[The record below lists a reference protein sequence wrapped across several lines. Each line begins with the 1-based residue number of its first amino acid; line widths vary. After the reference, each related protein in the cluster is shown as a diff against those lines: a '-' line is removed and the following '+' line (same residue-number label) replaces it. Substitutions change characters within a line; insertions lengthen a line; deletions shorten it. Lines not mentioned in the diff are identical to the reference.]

1 MKNKGSNLGDE
12 PILLI
17 PHAGITAIAGLV
29 GGVVAFSFF
38 GPGGIMLVGLWAVNN
53 ITYLGKTKDKPKEL
67 PARDESDQLPPSP
80 TILADPQVAREH
92 NLPTL
97 VTPVAQYASNVAVLE
112 RTDTV
117 PMVID
122 PASAL
127 DMILQSPY
135 KSRIFFG
142 AQRSGKSMLVAIAS
156 KQLAERG
163 SKIYHLN
170 FVSYSR
176 DGLDEDAIYTQ
187 HCVKSVR
194 GDTSKMGA
202 AQVKIMVEDAL
213 VLVNEW
219 WNSHDGVLLVDEWA
233 DLVSKFNPHIDLIAP
248 LVVIIA
254 GRIST
259 LTSGGVKR
267 RVAVWAVAPSMV
279 AGNMIDPG
287 KVIKSAECV
296 YVSIPPGRFVDWDGQ
311 SIGFDDQLFAQVD
324 NNFSITYPGL
334 GEVPGAERIAFVG
347 DRWLPLGTDPRMLD
361 APATPATSVTSA
373 EVQTAPEFTQ
383 TVTSTI
389 VPRLF
394 GETEDYFPVLDQWI
408 AETDPLH
415 SAVYSWLKSL
425 GNGAEVTT
433 SLAAQSAWAKTAANA
448 GKIPDRKAETLKPVL
463 DMLADAALLKPVDNK
478 TWITTLR

>member
-17 PHAGITAIAGLV
+17 PHAGITAMAGLL
-29 GGVVAFSFF
+29 GGVVAFSFL
-38 GPGGIMLVGLWAVNN
+38 GPGGWLLVGLWAANN
-53 ITYLGKTKDKPKEL
+53 ITYLAKAKDKPREL
-67 PARDESDQLPPSP
+67 PARDELDQLPPIPNIIS
-80 TILADPQVAREH
+80 DPVVAREQ

-97 VTPVAQYASNVAVLE
+97 ITPVAQYASNVAVLE

-117 PMVID
+117 PTVID
-122 PASAL
+122 PSSAL

-156 KQLAERG
+156 KKLAERG

-187 HCVKSVR
+187 HCFKSVR
-194 GDTSKMGA
+194 GDTSKMGT

-219 WNSHDGVLLVDEWA
+219 WNSHDSVLLVDEWA

-248 LVVIIA
+248 LVAIIA
-254 GRIST
+254 GKIST
-259 LTSGGVKR
+259 LTSGGIKR
-267 RVAVWAVAPSMV
+267 KVAVWAVAPSMV

-287 KVIKSAECV
+287 RVIKSAECV

-311 SIGFDDQLFAQVD
+311 SIGFDDQLWAQVD
-324 NNFSITYPGL
+324 NNFSITYPRL

-361 APATPATSVTSA
+361 APATPIPTEATQSI
-373 EVQTAPEFTQ
+373 TQ
-383 TVTSTI
+383 IV

-394 GETEDYFPVLDQWI
+394 GETEDYFPILDQWI

-415 SAVYSWLKSL
+415 SAVYSWLKGL

-433 SLAAQSAWAKTAANA
+433 SLAAQSSWAKTAANA
-448 GKIPDRKAETLKPVL
+448 GKIPDRKAETLNPVL
-463 DMLADAALLKPVDNK
+463 DMLAEAALLKPVDNK